1 MHKITCAV
9 QKVKAT
15 LQFYYNSKSVNSFH
29 RIIFSIETSP
39 IVGQYYLVDYEGG
52 LFPCV
57 VTAFNDNGS
66 IRVKCLSKAH
76 GPRGSTWKW
85 PGRVDEHDYLARD
98 IRKPVE
104 VPKLISGSRN
114 IVFHVPELN
123 SLWGE

>member
-1 MHKITCAV
+1 MKVHKITCAV
-9 QKVKAT
+9 QKIKAT
-15 LQFYYNSKSVNSFH
+15 FTEIHFTELVSLLRQA
-29 RIIFSIETSP
+29 
-39 IVGQYYLVDYEGG
+39 QLLVDYEGV
-52 LFPCV
+52 LIPCV